1 MKAMTVSSNA
11 FTSSL
16 TLLKLPLAIVSLVAL
31 LLTSLQAQAADPQI
45 FSTKAGALRGY
56 DVISYYDIAAGEK
69 PLAGSNAHTVVY
81 KGATFKFANA
91 ENKARFEKNPDA
103 YIPQYG
109 GYCAYATAR
118 DFITYS
124 RPNAWKI
131 VDGKLYLNNNKA
143 SFKGW
148 QKKQDQYISE
158 ADGNWPEV
166 LKHCEKKKRCRK
178 I

>member
-1 MKAMTVSSNA
+1 MSTAI
-11 FTSSL
+11 SL
-16 TLLKLPLAIVSLVAL
+16 LIACLLIAAPAH
-31 LLTSLQAQAADPQI
+31 AADPQI
-45 FSTKAGALRGY
+45 FSTKKGALRGY
-56 DVISYYDIAAGEK
+56 DVVSYYQIEEGEQPVK
-69 PLAGSNAHTVVY
+69 GVDAHQSQY
-81 KGATFKFANA
+81 KGATFKFSTA
-91 ENKARFEKNPDA
+91 ENKVQFDKNPEA

-148 QKKQDQYISE
+148 QKKQSQYIDE
-158 ADGNWPEV
+158 ANQNWPAV
-166 LKHCEKKKRCRK
+166 LKKCEKKKRCRK
-178 I
+178 L